1 MLTPLEPSAGPT
13 GGAGVAF
20 PASKASLITPTTF
33 LALPPG
39 LGGAMA
45 ITVRNLGVEERSGD
59 CFFPRNWTET
69 FALEDN
75 LAERECESLELG
87 CREEEVELQRV
98 DREEDAI
105 DSL

>member
-1 MLTPLEPSAGPT
+1 LPEVQSA
-13 GGAGVAF
+13 AGVL
-20 PASKASLITPTTF
+20 S
-33 LALPPG
+33 
-39 LGGAMA
+39 
-45 ITVRNLGVEERSGD
+45 VRFVL
-59 CFFPRNWTET
+59 TENNKYT
-69 FALEDN
+69 K

>member
-1 MLTPLEPSAGPT
+1 MKLREFLGFKEMGSEKIVP
-13 GGAGVAF
+13 
-20 PASKASLITPTTF
+20 F

-105 DSL
+105 DSQ

>member
-1 MLTPLEPSAGPT
+1 MGSGKHVP
-13 GGAGVAF
+13 
-20 PASKASLITPTTF
+20 F

-45 ITVRNLGVEERSGD
+45 MTVRNLGVEERSGG
-59 CFFPRNWTET
+59 CLFPRNWTDT

-75 LAERECESLELG
+75 LAEREFDLG
-87 CREEEVELQRV
+87 WREDEAELQRV

-105 DSL
+105 EGRRLW

>member
-1 MLTPLEPSAGPT
+1 
-13 GGAGVAF
+13 
-20 PASKASLITPTTF
+20 
-33 LALPPG
+33 
-39 LGGAMA
+39 MA

-105 DSL
+105 APHEIAASDAIGAVTNMHTITKVDNFKSPSIS